1 MNISPIIIDEEKRQ
15 QERGFIKRV
24 KERGDTKHTYHLT
37 TSVQKLKDNA
47 SRFKKD
53 HEIMKL
59 MLVRKR
65 TKINRQYENEF
76 QVETEQQEN
85 PINEIQLEA
94 LKESVEKD
102 EDQELPVQIKAEDE
116 ELKRLFTHELKHM
129 VCSNMAK
136 PREKLHKLV
145 LPKEIQQST
154 NRIMSCYIRAKNTI
168 PGITDEVYAVGKAI
182 EKKMGIYPNEKKKN
196 IQAKN

>member
-1 MNISPIIIDEEKRQ
+1 M
-15 QERGFIKRV
+15 ERGFIKRV
-24 KERGDTKHTYHLT
+24 KERGDTKQTDHLT
-37 TSVQKLKDNA
+37 TSIQKLGDNA
-47 SRFKKD
+47 SQFKKD

-65 TKINRQYENEF
+65 TKINRQYENEL

-85 PINEIQLEA
+85 PINEIQLQA
-94 LKESVEKD
+94 LKEIVEKD

-116 ELKRLFTHELKHM
+116 ELERLFTHELKHM

-145 LPKEIQQST
+145 LLKEIQ
-154 NRIMSCYIRAKNTI
+154 
-168 PGITDEVYAVGKAI
+168 
-182 EKKMGIYPNEKKKN
+182 
-196 IQAKN
+196 